1 MDLNVAMGR
10 FFNEKGDIVLPD
22 EFTLAAMCELM
33 YQADAAAGGGD
44 REVIRFWDY
53 SESREGKV
61 VRFTRTQVNTRIKAV
76 AARLQQTGQMGSR
89 VAILAGNSAEY
100 IFAFLGSMYAG
111 MIPVPL
117 YDPNEPGHTD
127 HLTAVLDD
135 AKPNFV
141 LTNSVSAGAVRRLF
155 ADKPAAE
162 RPRVLSVDSLP
173 DSLAESF
180 VNPLTNPEFLAKL
193 KESKVSPA
201 DSIAFLQYTSGST
214 RTPAGVVLSNRNI
227 MVNVLQIFRAA
238 QLQHPMRLS
247 LWIPLHH
254 DMGMILG
261 AFVTIL
267 GVELD
272 LMRPQDFL
280 QRPARWVE
288 QLNRRENDHFVYT
301 VVPNFALDL
310 AVRYGKT
317 EGMELDLSAVDGI
330 INGSEPVTQKSVE
343 SFLAE
348 FEQHGLKR
356 MAMRPGYGLAEA
368 TLIVAIPRTEN
379 RPLFK
384 SFDREQLA
392 QGRAVEVE
400 NGTES
405 SSVFASVGEPVE
417 PMHMILVDPETRAEL
432 EEGQIGELWI
442 YGDNNAVGYLGREEE
457 TKETFH
463 NKLASR
469 LTENSRATGVPEDAI
484 WMATGDLGTI
494 IDGQVYLTSR
504 LKDLI
509 VIAGRNH
516 YPQDIEHTVQVAS
529 SHVRP
534 GAVAAFAIEGEDVE
548 KLVIVA
554 ERDLDTTEDGDAAA
568 IEAIR
573 TKVTERHGVNP
584 HEVRLVAPD
593 VIKRSSSGKIARR
606 VVRKAYLEQS
616 M

>member
-1 MDLNVAMGR
+1 MDLNAAMGR
-10 FFNEKGDIVLPD
+10 FFNDKGDIVLPN

-61 VRFTRTQVNTRIKAV
+61 VRFTRSQVNTRIKAV
-76 AARLQQTGQMGSR
+76 AARLQQTGPMGSR

-100 IFAFLGSMYAG
+100 IFAFLGALYAG

-127 HLTAVLDD
+127 HLTAVLAD
-135 AKPNFV
+135 AKPNFA
-141 LTNSVSAGAVRRLF
+141 LTNSVSAGAVRRQF
-155 ADKPAAE
+155 AALPAAE
-162 RPRVLSVDSLP
+162 RPRILSVDSLP

-180 VNPLTNPEFLAKL
+180 VNPMTNPEVLAKL
-193 KESKVSPA
+193 KESKTAPA

-238 QLQHPMRLS
+238 QLKHPMRLS

-254 DMGMILG
+254 DMGMILA

-272 LMRPQDFL
+272 LMRPKDFL
-280 QRPARWVE
+280 QQPTRWLE
-288 QLNRRENDHFVYT
+288 QLNRRENDHNVYT

-310 AVRYGKT
+310 ACRYGKP
-317 EGMELDLSAVDGI
+317 EGAALDLSAVDGI

-343 SFLAE
+343 AFFAE
-348 FEQHGLKR
+348 FGQHGLKR
-356 MAMRPGYGLAEA
+356 EAMRPTYGLAEA
-368 TLIVAIPRTEN
+368 TLLVSTPSTPN

-384 SFDREQLA
+384 SFDREELA
-392 QGRAVEVE
+392 QGRVTVVEDGSE
-400 NGTES
+400 NA
-405 SSVFASVGEPVE
+405 SVFASVGEPIA
-417 PMHMILVDPETRAEL
+417 PMCMALVDPETREEL
-432 EEGQIGELWI
+432 PEGQIGEFWV
-442 YGDNNAVGYLGREEE
+442 YGENNAIGYLDRDEE
-457 TKETFH
+457 TVATFR
-463 NKLASR
+463 NTLVGRLA
-469 LTENSRATGVPEDAI
+469 ENSRAEGVPADAY
-484 WMATGDLGTI
+484 WMATGDLGTF
-494 IDGQVYLTSR
+494 IDGQIYLTSR

-529 SHVRP
+529 DHIRP

-548 KLVIVA
+548 KLVIIA
-554 ERDLDTTEDGDAAA
+554 ERDLNAEESGDAAA
-568 IEAIR
+568 IAAI
-573 TKVTERHGVNP
+573 KNAVTENHGINP
-584 HEVRLVAPD
+584 HDVRIVAPED
-593 VIKRSSSGKIARR
+593 IKRSSSGKIARR
-606 VVRKAYLEQS
+606 VVRKFYLEGN
-616 M
+616 